1 MKKRI
6 LVVDDDSAVL
16 DFWKAKLAARYDVLT
31 TSSPESVLAM
41 ARREK
46 PQLILCDVD
55 MPDVDGGDISSALFA
70 DDEVRDIPVLF
81 LTGLV
86 GPAELKRLAGQLG
99 GRAAVSKSEP
109 VEAIVSRIE
118 ALLAR

>member
-70 DDEVRDIPVLF
+70 DNELRDIPVLF

-86 GPAELKRLAGQLG
+86 GPEELKRLAGQLG

-109 VEAIVSRIE
+109 VDAILSRIE
-118 ALLAR
+118 SLLEH